1 MIKNI
6 AISVVVYA
14 FVATTAAYFYF
25 GRGFSANV
33 FIGALIVLLN
43 LAALSF
49 SWKRIFSKKSIALA
63 IFVIIFKYVILG
75 MILWGLSKNG
85 WLNIIGF
92 LAGLASLLFSVFA
105 AMAIKTLRKENL

>member
-1 MIKNI
+1 MTNNI
-6 AISVVVYA
+6 ATAVIAYA
-14 FVATTAAYFYF
+14 FVATPAAYFYL
-25 GRGFSANV
+25 GNTFSANV

-75 MILWGLSKNG
+75 MILWGLSVNG
-85 WLNIIGF
+85 WLNVIGF
-92 LAGLASLLFSVFA
+92 LVGLASLLFSVFA
-105 AMAIKTLRKENL
+105 AMLVKSLRKENL